1 MDGNES
7 IYGGMTPMA
16 AMAMGDRAR
25 MLIFPM
31 LLGRMVGERE
41 IETSFRFT
49 YFVPDWGSDE
59 VERGGEGGLNL
70 SPKGRTYQ
78 YQADPEGCHAGRAEH
93 WETVFEEQITPL
105 REAMTKAEV
114 KVAGVSTLRDNADFR
129 AVLRMA
135 LQTPQAVREVLLEA
149 MPETEIMEEPL
160 QFAGPVCRTCHSIN
174 GRMTYVEGW
183 DRIQF
188 LCAAC
193 GNEQEADIQE
203 QEYWLHEY
211 VLDAAVTAALQP
223 NVTIVRGGPRSEAE
237 DAAID
242 ALVARA
248 VKDSPTAPSRLVVPR
263 VDSERG
269 GLPLERLVD
278 LAKEWDEVEVE
289 LA

>member
-1 MDGNES
+1 
-7 IYGGMTPMA
+7 MA

-31 LLGRMVGERE
+31 LLGRTVAERK

-59 VERGGEGGLNL
+59 VERGGGGGLNL
-70 SPKGRTYQ
+70 TPKGRIYQ
-78 YQADPEGCHAGRAEH
+78 YQADPEGCHAGRADH
-93 WETVFEEQITPL
+93 WATVFEEEITPL
-105 REAMTKAEV
+105 REAMPKAEV
-114 KVAGVSTLRDNADFR
+114 QVTHVSTMRDNADFR
-129 AVLRMA
+129 SVLRMA
-135 LQTPQAVREVLLEA
+135 LRSPEGVREVLLEA
-149 MPETEIMEEPL
+149 MPGIEILEEPL
-160 QFAGPVCRTCHSIN
+160 QFAGPVCRTCHSIK
-174 GRMTYVEGW
+174 GRTTYVEEW

-203 QEYWLHEY
+203 QEYWVHEY
-211 VLDAAVTAALQP
+211 ILDAAVMAALRP
-223 NVTIVRGGPRSEAE
+223 NVAIVRGGPRSEAE

-248 VKDSPTAPSRLVVPR
+248 IKDSPTPPSRLVIPR